1 MLAHRFPSDP
11 RGGVNRSKLYFF
23 STVMLHIKL
32 KGMTNAVTC
41 KYSRP
46 YIVKF
51 RLFHVLVLANNETWR
66 TPILICTDT
75 QTGLRY
81 LLFACRKVSL
91 FASLHICFVS
101 FLSLFACKHARN
113 GVSNTKFVNTKLVMA
128 SIHWSST
135 QRRSQNAEKL
145 WTSKGDYWIQR

>member
-1 MLAHRFPSDP
+1 MVANVSPLIPPDP
-11 RGGVNRSKLYFF
+11 RGGVNRSKHNFF
-23 STVMLHIKL
+23 ITFMLHIKL

-41 KYSRP
+41 KQILCP

-81 LLFACRKVSL
+81 LLFACSKGSL

-113 GVSNTKFVNTKLVMA
+113 GLATRNL
-128 SIHWSST
+128 
-135 QRRSQNAEKL
+135 
-145 WTSKGDYWIQR
+145 